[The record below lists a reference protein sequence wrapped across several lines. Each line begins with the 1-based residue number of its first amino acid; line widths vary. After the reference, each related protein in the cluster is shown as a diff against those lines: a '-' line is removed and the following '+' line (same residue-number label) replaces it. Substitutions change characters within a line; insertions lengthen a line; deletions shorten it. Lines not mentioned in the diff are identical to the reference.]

1 MKGACACS
9 PAANYSIFGM
19 HASIY
24 EVCMRVLTGCKLMY
38 DEQARKAA
46 RSLIQGG
53 TSGVVSAHVHDGAQE
68 GCYCGGSR
76 AALLNIDHNLL
87 ME

>member
-1 MKGACACS
+1 
-9 PAANYSIFGM
+9 M
-19 HASIY
+19 H
-24 EVCMRVLTGCKLMY
+24 

-46 RSLIQGG
+46 GSLIQRG